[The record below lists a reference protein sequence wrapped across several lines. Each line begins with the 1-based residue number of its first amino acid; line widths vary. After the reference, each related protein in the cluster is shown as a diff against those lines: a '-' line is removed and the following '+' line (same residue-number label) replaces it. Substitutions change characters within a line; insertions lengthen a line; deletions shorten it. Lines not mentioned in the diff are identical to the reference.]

1 MNRIL
6 IAVLALTSLAA
17 CDKGGAKD
25 APEAAPSEIVAA
37 KPVAEINAIAGT
49 DGNDTLDGTE
59 GRDSIEGGA
68 GKDKLNGLGGN
79 DTLNGGG
86 GADMLDGGPGN
97 DVLIGG
103 AGNDTLTGGAGKDTY
118 RFTKGWGMDVMT
130 DFESKERL
138 DMARLGLQSDTE
150 TPEAA
155 FAKLSITADGTDT
168 LIKITGDDANVIR
181 LQGVKP
187 SALSVANFRFK

>member
-1 MNRIL
+1 MNRML
-6 IAVLALTSLAA
+6 IAALALTSLAA

-25 APEAAPSEIVAA
+25 APEAAPSKIVAA
-37 KPVAEINAIAGT
+37 TPVAEINAIAGT

-79 DTLNGGG
+79 DLLYGGG
-86 GADMLDGGPGN
+86 GADVLRGGPGK
-97 DVLIGG
+97 DLLVGG
-103 AGNDTLTGGAGKDTY
+103 RGRDTLTGGPGKDTY
-118 RFTKGWGMDVMT
+118 RFTKGWGIDIVT
-130 DFESKERL
+130 DFAANERL
-138 DMARLGLQSDTE
+138 DMVRLRLQSDTE

-168 LIKITGDDANVIR
+168 LIKIAGDDANVIR
-181 LQGVKP
+181 LQGVQP

>member
-1 MNRIL
+1 MNRML
-6 IAVLALTSLAA
+6 IAALALTSLAA
-17 CDKGGAKD
+17 CDKVMPKKT
-25 APEAAPSEIVAA
+25 PEPSAAEVVVAA
-37 KPVAEINAIAGT
+37 SVPEINAIAGT
-49 DGNDTLDGTE
+49 GGNDTLNGTE
-59 GRDSIEGGA
+59 GRDLIKGRA
-68 GKDKLNGLGGN
+68 GKDKLNGLAGN

-86 GADMLDGGPGN
+86 GADILDGGPGN

-118 RFTKGWGMDVMT
+118 RFTKGWGMDVVT
-130 DFESKERL
+130 DFASKERL
-138 DMARLGLQSDTE
+138 NMARLRLQSDME

-155 FAKLSITADGTDT
+155 FAKMSITADGADT